1 MQICQEIFSKQKQ
14 SLERWTNV
22 DIHLRH
28 QKREIP
34 TKTEN
39 KENVVPKVKKDRE
52 KSCKMLISQ
61 PSDILKKI

>member
-52 KSCKMLISQ
+52 KKL
-61 PSDILKKI
+61 